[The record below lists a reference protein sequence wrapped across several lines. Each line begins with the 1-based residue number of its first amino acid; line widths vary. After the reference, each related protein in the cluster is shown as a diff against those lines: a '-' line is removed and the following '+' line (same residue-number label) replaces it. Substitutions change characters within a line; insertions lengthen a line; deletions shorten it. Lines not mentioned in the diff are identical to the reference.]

1 MTEEESKALE
11 QSIRRNIDLQALK
24 NNEQFKEII
33 LKGFI
38 EEGIKGC
45 MMALPFA
52 VTDDSKKR
60 LHSNLEAIAK
70 LQAYFTRIESTAE
83 NAKEALE
90 ATEEGDEE

>member
-70 LQAYFTRIESTAE
+70 LQAYFTSIENTAKS
-83 NAKEALE
+83 AKEALE
-90 ATEEGDEE
+90 ATEGDEE

>member
-33 LKGFI
+33 LKGCI
-38 EEGIKGC
+38 EENIKGC
-45 MMALPFA
+45 MMALPYA
-52 VTDDSKKR
+52 VTDESRKR

-70 LQAYFTRIESTAE
+70 LQAYFTSIENTAKS
-83 NAKEALE
+83 AKEALE
-90 ATEEGDEE
+90 ATEGDEE